1 MANRQDTQDV
11 NVRTLRTAKTLL
23 ERHGGGALAFA
34 EAQAERL
41 AKDGSAAS
49 AVEWRAVA
57 AAVRQLSAEGRK
69 R

>member
-1 MANRQDTQDV
+1 MIKLHKPSDV
-11 NVRTLRTAKTLL
+11 NVRTLRTAKTLI
-23 ERHGGGALAFA
+23 ERHGGGALAYV

-49 AVEWRAVA
+49 AEEWRAVA
-57 AAVRQLSAEGRK
+57 AAIRELSAGTRK

>member
-1 MANRQDTQDV
+1 MIKLHKPPDV
-11 NVRTLRTAKTLL
+11 NVRTMRTAKTLI

-41 AKDGSAAS
+41 AKEGSAAS
-49 AVEWRAVA
+49 AGEWRAVA
-57 AAVRQLSAEGRK
+57 AAIWELSAESRK